1 GDREFFKELELTEHA
16 GQLESVL
23 KRLASKGFG
32 LRMYAAAGEQAKL
45 LHADLDEQ
53 HRMDRVRHTA
63 SDAAEFNAGLAKS
76 EQRLK
81 GLNLVLLYYAS
92 GLKYL
97 YEEAGSGQSDRSSL
111 AVIDQKR

>member
-16 GQLESVL
+16 GQLEGVL
-23 KRLASKGFG
+23 KHLASKGFG
-32 LRMYAAAGEQAKL
+32 LRMYAVAGEQAKL
-45 LHADLDEQ
+45 LHADLDDQ
-53 HRMDRVRHTA
+53 QRMDRVRR
-63 SDAAEFNAGLAKS
+63 FNAGLAKS

-92 GLKYL
+92 GLKHL
-97 YEEAGSGQSDRSSL
+97 YEGAGSEQSDRSSL